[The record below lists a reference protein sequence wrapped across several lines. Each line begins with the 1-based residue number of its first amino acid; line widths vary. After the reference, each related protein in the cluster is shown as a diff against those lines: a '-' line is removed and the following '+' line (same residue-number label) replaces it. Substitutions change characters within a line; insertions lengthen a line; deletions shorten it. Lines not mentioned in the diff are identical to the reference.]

1 MFDNKLLVNLYVLSL
16 DKNFEIFIPVDEKI
30 GNILKLLENSL
41 SEYNMITN
49 DKTLLNLYNGQI
61 YNNNDVIRKIDIK
74 NGTKLILM

>member
-16 DKNFEIFIPVDEKI
+16 DRKFEIFIPVDEKI

-61 YNNNDVIRKIDIK
+61 YNNNDVIRNIDIK